1 MGRFLFI
8 SLSLHL
14 LIAYMT
20 TYIYPQRILIPF
32 PPVHVSLLELDFEK
46 NDDLPSGLIVETKP
60 DTEPPIEEQNKS
72 KLLAESN
79 KRGGTKKR
87 VFVEKPAVHSVS
99 TAKKKVIK
107 ASPTKRANTQS
118 SIKKMQVK
126 KTEPIPLK
134 DVDAMAS
141 QNPAG
146 YYESGDEAVVSLNTK
161 RFEYAKYFL
170 SIKKG
175 IEENWYY
182 PSEAVIDRL
191 GGNTL
196 ARFTLLPN
204 GELESVAVISS
215 SGAEILDAA
224 SIGALKL
231 ANPFK
236 PFPSKLKKKRIHI
249 ILNFSYQPSF
259 SPVHSGR

>member
-20 TYIYPQRILIPF
+20 TYIYPKRMLIPF
-32 PPVHVSLLELDFEK
+32 PPVHVSLLDIDFES

-60 DTEPPIEEQNKS
+60 DTEPHIEEQSKT

-79 KRGGTKKR
+79 KAGGKKKG
-87 VFVEKPAVHSVS
+87 VFVEKPAARSDS
-99 TAKKKVIK
+99 TAKKKGVK
-107 ASPTKRANTQS
+107 ASRTKRVNRQS

-126 KTEPIPLK
+126 KSKPIPLK

-141 QNPAG
+141 ENPAG

-161 RFEYAKYFL
+161 KFEYAEYFL
-170 SIKKG
+170 SVKKK

-196 ARFTLLPN
+196 ARFTLLPS

-215 SGAEILDAA
+215 SGAPILDAA

-231 ANPFK
+231 AKPFK
-236 PFPSKLKKKRIHI
+236 PFPAKLKKKRIHI